1 MGYSLG
7 VDLGTTFVA
16 AAITAARQAKM
27 VTLGDRLVAIPAVLY
42 LREDGV
48 LLTGEAAASRA
59 VSSPDRVSRDVKRR
73 LGNPTPVIMG
83 GRPYDVIELLG
94 VLLRDVIE
102 KVVKTEG
109 EPPERVMLAHP
120 ANWGPFRRALF
131 EEVPQYAGLSIPP
144 LVTEPE
150 AAAAHYAAA
159 RKLADGQ
166 TVAVYDLGG
175 GTFDA
180 TVLRKQPGGV
190 EILGTPEGIERLGGV
205 DFDEAILSHLDHAAD
220 GALSELN
227 LGDPQTAVALARL
240 RQDCVLAKEAL
251 SVDTETV
258 VPVFLPGRHFDVRI
272 TRADFEDLI
281 RAPIEST
288 IGALSRTLASAQ
300 VVPRE
305 LSAVLLVGGSSRIP
319 LVARMVSAELGR
331 PTVVDT
337 HPKYAVALGAATL
350 ADEAAA
356 TAVPPADPVI
366 GTQPADT
373 QAASTANGLAGLI
386 PAQRSTRRESTSTS
400 TGGPF
405 DAPGTTPVM
414 SPALAVKPSTGP
426 PGGIPLPNN
435 GHAGSQAP
443 PGEPPTR
450 VPPDSAGH
458 PDIAASVSSGFPAA
472 RALTGLGRR
481 GWLLVAGV
489 LTAVLVIVLAVGLS
503 YDWASPPSSSSA
515 PVAPSPPTIGPEVAI
530 PALGTPIQV
539 GKTPGFVAV
548 SPNGRHAYIANR
560 DAQLVTVVDTAINQV
575 TAKIPIPAGPPQFLA
590 FAPDGRKLYVTIYND
605 QRTIHTIN
613 VIDTGSNT
621 VIATIPQQARPFL
634 PAITPDG
641 KRLFVPNHD
650 IAAVSVIDTDT
661 DKVIA
666 QVQVAPNPHW
676 VAFSP
681 DGRRAYTA
689 NHESNVVSVI
699 DVSTLAVV
707 GTVPVGASPHSI
719 AVHPSLPLAANVNYD
734 AGTVSVIDTSTDQVT
749 ATIPVGQNPQD
760 IVWAPDGRFA
770 YVVNEGSNNVS
781 VIDART
787 NQVTATIPTGA
798 GPTSVAVLPN
808 GRQAYVS
815 NFDGGTLTVLDLTG

>member
-1 MGYSLG
+1 VVGYSLG

-16 AAITAARQAKM
+16 AAITAASQAKM
-27 VTLGDRLVAIPAVLY
+27 VTLGDRSVAIPAVVY
-42 LREDGV
+42 LRDDGV
-48 LLTGEAAASRA
+48 LLTGEAAGLRA
-59 VSSPDRVSRDVKRR
+59 VSSPERVGRDIKRR
-73 LGNPTPVIMG
+73 LGNPTPVILG
-83 GRPYDVIELLG
+83 GRAFDVTALLG
-94 VLLRDVIE
+94 TLLRDVIE

-109 EPPERVMLAHP
+109 EPPERVLLTHP

-131 EEVPQYAGLSIPP
+131 EEVPQYAGLDNPP

-150 AAAAHYAAA
+150 AAAAHYAAS
-159 RKLADGQ
+159 RLLDDGQ

-205 DFDEAILSHLDHAAD
+205 DFDEAILAHVDHAAD
-220 GALSELN
+220 GALSELDP
-227 LGDPQTAVALARL
+227 GDPQTGVALARL
-240 RQDCVLAKEAL
+240 RQDCVAAKEAL

-281 RAPIEST
+281 RASIEST

-300 VVPRE
+300 VAPAE

-350 ADEAAA
+350 ADEAA
-356 TAVPPADPVI
+356 TTS
-366 GTQPADT
+366 GRPADT
-373 QAASTANGLAGLI
+373 AADTKVPSAANGLAGMI
-386 PAQRSTRRESTSTS
+386 PAQRRMLREPPITP
-400 TGGPF
+400 TGGPL
-405 DAPGTTPVM
+405 DAPGTAPTM
-414 SPALAVKPSTGP
+414 TPALAAKPSSGP
-426 PGGIPLPNN
+426 SGGIPLANN
-435 GHAGSQAP
+435 GHSGSEARLAQP
-443 PGEPPTR
+443 PPR
-450 VPPDSAGH
+450 VPLESTGPADT
-458 PDIAASVSSGFPAA
+458 AAATSSGSSAAHVFPS
-472 RALTGLGRR
+472 LGHR
-481 GWLLVAGV
+481 GWLLVGAGV
-489 LTAVLVIVLAVGLS
+489 LTAILAIVIAVGFA
-503 YDWASPPSSSSA
+503 YNWGSPPPNASTA
-515 PVAPSPPTIGPEVAI
+515 PAPAPAVGPEVAI

-548 SPNGRHAYIANR
+548 SPNGRHAYVANR

-575 TAKIPIPAGPPQFLA
+575 TATIPIPAGPPQFLA

-605 QRTIHTIN
+605 QRTIHTID
-613 VIDTGSNT
+613 VIDTSSNT
-621 VIATIPQQARPFL
+621 VVATIPQLARPFL

-661 DKVIA
+661 EKVIA
-666 QVQVAPNPHW
+666 QVKVAPNPHW

-681 DGRRAYTA
+681 DGSRAYTA

-699 DVSTLAVV
+699 DVPSLTVV
-707 GTVPVGASPHSI
+707 GTVPVGTSPHSI
-719 AVHPSLPLAANVNYD
+719 AVHPTLPLAANVNYD

-749 ATIPVGQNPQD
+749 ATIRVGDNPQD

-770 YVVNEGSNNVS
+770 YVVNEGSSSVS
-781 VIDART
+781 VIDARA
-787 NQVTATIPTGA
+787 NQVTATIPTGT

-815 NFDGGTLTVLDLTG
+815 NLDGGTLTVLELTG